1 MDTILSVD
9 DDDVVGLNG
18 LNYEIL
24 SNDDS
29 KLILSY
35 FNSLNIIL
43 PYETFSNSN
52 CNSAVGEVDVGGVGV
67 IDSCVAVPYGTKHF
81 LFYFNLSNFTNST
94 FTFTSN
100 SSLFLPSCF
109 LLQLNHN
116 NLLSSIVLKL
126 SLDFPP
132 HLSFLLGSVFL
143 SFFTPL
149 YPLSPLSPILFTNE
163 KNTGNIDNKL
173 LVDECNIA
181 SHLQFPSC
189 LMILDIFYYDGINVN
204 ISNNIQNTFSQK
216 SEFLFSYLN
225 EINNNHYNDNYFL
238 YITLPTF
245 FPAPLPN
252 TLSNTLLTLDIPY
265 KIKHVQYFSST
276 SILPRY
282 NVPIVSITDTSY
294 QTTLPTLSKK
304 KNNINR
310 IFGIITNKKEYK
322 IININKKIYQNPC
335 IFWIKSTSM
344 FDIYEIYAINDINKH
359 YDNKKF
365 IQYALINS
373 YATSIMMTAI
383 FKPSKRSS
391 LKNKSKQEILDAIE
405 DCEFDDNYIETQNNT
420 QNKTILFECHF
431 STKFKRWIPYKP
443 IFQSTININKIPT
456 IKDL

>member
-43 PYETFSNSN
+43 PHETFSNSN

-149 YPLSPLSPILFTNE
+149 YPLSPLSPILFT
-163 KNTGNIDNKL
+163 
-173 LVDECNIA
+173 
-181 SHLQFPSC
+181 
-189 LMILDIFYYDGINVN
+189 
-204 ISNNIQNTFSQK
+204 
-216 SEFLFSYLN
+216 LF
-225 EINNNHYNDNYFL
+225 
-238 YITLPTF
+238 
-245 FPAPLPN
+245 
-252 TLSNTLLTLDIPY
+252 
-265 KIKHVQYFSST
+265 
-276 SILPRY
+276 
-282 NVPIVSITDTSY
+282 
-294 QTTLPTLSKK
+294 
-304 KNNINR
+304 
-310 IFGIITNKKEYK
+310 
-322 IININKKIYQNPC
+322 
-335 IFWIKSTSM
+335 
-344 FDIYEIYAINDINKH
+344 
-359 YDNKKF
+359 
-365 IQYALINS
+365 
-373 YATSIMMTAI
+373 
-383 FKPSKRSS
+383 
-391 LKNKSKQEILDAIE
+391 
-405 DCEFDDNYIETQNNT
+405 
-420 QNKTILFECHF
+420 TI
-431 STKFKRWIPYKP
+431 
-443 IFQSTININKIPT
+443 
-456 IKDL
+456 